1 MNWTSRAFCAL
12 CAVAVLTVAGSGLAQ
27 VPTALSESDRLSYTT
42 AFDALRRGQLDAAR
56 ETAARIQDRVLLGQ
70 LEFERLFHPDHV
82 ATYDELSAWLESYA
96 DLTPAPRVYALAL
109 RRRPD
114 GAPEPRRPGLLAS
127 LRDWASVQAGGG
139 ESVGQDV
146 FTPPGPR
153 EARIALNA
161 DDLPRAYELG
171 LALGDHW
178 TAGLAAW
185 RMDRFTDSFAAFE
198 RVAVDPLEDP
208 WVRSGAAF
216 WAGRAAAASGRQ
228 DRVQE
233 FLRLAGR
240 WPATFYGQIALRQ
253 LGEEPVIENL
263 GPQPYLAAVAAEAPA
278 PEPLGVEPGVLTAFV
293 RQNDQARRAVAF
305 AELGRAQDAETELR
319 NGLRRASD
327 EQRGLWVALARGL
340 APRIGAG
347 AVSAARIDA
356 NAFPMPNLE
365 PDGGFIIEP
374 ALVYAIARKESGFE
388 ARARSAVGAYGMM
401 QVMPA
406 TAAELSGDRG
416 FIQDPERLWDPAVNL
431 RLGQAYVS
439 RMLGLGAFQGD
450 LLRAVASYNAGPGP
464 MLGALRRL
472 GPDPDPLLLIETI
485 DVPQARA
492 YVEAVVAA
500 YWIYQRMMGRPLN
513 TLDAVAGG
521 AVHVPVA
528 LDYMPEPQDSE
539 TFGTPET
546 ASLATP

>member
-1 MNWTSRAFCAL
+1 MKRASHRVLGALTSI
-12 CAVAVLTVAGSGLAQ
+12 AVVLAAGASLAQ
-27 VPTALSESDRLSYTT
+27 VPRALSDSDRLSYTN
-42 AFDALRRGQLDAAR
+42 AFDALRQGQLDAAR

-70 LEFERLFHPDHV
+70 LEFERLFHPDHT
-82 ATYDELSAWLESYA
+82 ATYEELSAWLEDYA

-114 GAPEPRRPGLLAS
+114 GAPEPRRPSVVAS
-127 LRDWASVQAGGG
+127 LRNWASVQAAGG
-139 ESVGQDV
+139 EPVNEDI

-171 LALGDHW
+171 VALGDHW

-185 RMDRFTDSFAAFE
+185 RMGRFAEAFSE
-198 RVAVDPLEDP
+198 FEIVALDPLEDP

-216 WAGRAAAASGRQ
+216 WTSRAAYASGRQ

-233 FLRLAGR
+233 YLRLAGR

-253 LGEEPVIENL
+253 LGEDPVIENL
-263 GPQPYLAAVAAEAPA
+263 GPQPYMAVIAAGERRPEPPTVEADALAAFVAS
-278 PEPLGVEPGVLTAFV
+278 
-293 RQNDQARRAVAF
+293 NDQARRAVAF
-305 AELGRAQDAETELR
+305 HELGRPEEARTELR

-327 EQRGLWVALARGL
+327 DDRTLWAALARGL
-340 APRIGAG
+340 APRRSLS
-347 AVSAARIDA
+347 SAASIDA
-356 NAFPMPNLE
+356 NAYPMPILE
-365 PDGGFIIEP
+365 PEGGFIIER

-388 ARARSAVGAYGMM
+388 AQARSSVGAYGMM
-401 QVMPA
+401 QVRPT
-406 TAAELSGDRG
+406 TAAELAGDQG
-416 FIQDPERLWDPAVNL
+416 FVHDPERLWNPAVNL
-431 RLGQAYVS
+431 RLGQAYIS
-439 RMLGLGAFQGD
+439 RMLGMGAFQGD

-492 YVEAVVAA
+492 YVEDVVAA
-500 YWIYQRMMGRPLN
+500 YWIYQRMTGGPLN
-513 TLDAVAGG
+513 TLDAVASG
-521 AVHVPVA
+521 ATHVPLA
-528 LDYMPEPQDSE
+528 LDAVPVQPAQIPNSGASAE
-539 TFGTPET
+539 TR
-546 ASLATP
+546 